1 MEKSYYKSP
10 IGVLEI
16 ICEKDALISLK
27 LVKKV
32 DKSDNETVL
41 IKEVRTQ
48 LNEYFSGKRK
58 IFDIKINPQGTKFQK
73 LVWKELQKIQYG
85 KTKSYSEIA
94 VAAGNKNA
102 QRAVGSACNKNPI
115 LIIIPCHRVISKNGS
130 LGGFEYGINIKE
142 KLLNLENKTK
152 NECKSFAPSIDN
164 NSHILILGSMP
175 GVKSLEEQQ
184 YYAHPQNRFW
194 KVMGAICNEP
204 KLHEFDYDLK
214 LKTLLK
220 NNIAL
225 WDTIKSCKREGS
237 LDSDIQNETPN
248 DIRKLLKKYPYI
260 KTICLNGNK
269 SYSAFKKYFPDLL
282 EKYNC
287 YKMPSTSPANAR
299 YSLDKLITDWNNFSS
314 LLD

>member
-27 LVKKV
+27 LVKKA
-32 DKSDNETVL
+32 DKSSNETIL
-41 IKEVRTQ
+41 IKEIRRQ
-48 LNEYFSGKRK
+48 LSEYFSGERK
-58 IFDIKINPQGTKFQK
+58 VFDIKINPQCTKFQK

-85 KTKSYSEIA
+85 KTKSYLEIA
-94 VAAGNKNA
+94 AAIGNKN
-102 QRAVGSACNKNPI
+102 NI
-115 LIIIPCHRVISKNGS
+115 LIVIPCHRVISKNGN

-142 KLLNLENKTK
+142 KLLNLENITK
-152 NECKSFAPSIDN
+152 DECKSFDPSIDN
-164 NSHILILGSMP
+164 NSKILILGSTP

-194 KVMGAICNEP
+194 KVIASICNEP
-204 KLHEFDYDLK
+204 KLHEFDYELK

-225 WDTIKSCKREGS
+225 WDTIKTCKRDGS

-248 DIRKLLKKYPYI
+248 DIGKLLKTYPNI

-269 SYSAFKKYFPDLL
+269 SYSAFK
-282 EKYNC
+282 
-287 YKMPSTSPANAR
+287 
-299 YSLDKLITDWNNFSS
+299 I
-314 LLD
+314 